1 MDSIHAN
8 PHSGHVGRHL
18 GSPMHSHL
26 NVRDSIRVYAVF
38 NIHLCF
44 ACAARVA
51 PVGGV
56 RRVATSLAIAAISL
70 SNLIACSTL
79 PIAVAPVSIK
89 REIATGKM
97 AEACFKL
104 AKGERIR
111 YAFKSSLPVS
121 FNLHFHL
128 GREVVMP
135 VQVDRTPE
143 ESGTFA
149 APQTEDYCMMWTN
162 GSAVP
167 LACASNARRM

>member
-1 MDSIHAN
+1 
-8 PHSGHVGRHL
+8 
-18 GSPMHSHL
+18 MHSHL

-89 REIATGKM
+89 REMAIGKM
-97 AEACFKL
+97 AEECFKL
-104 AKGERIR
+104 VKGERIR
-111 YAFKSSLPVS
+111 YAFKSTLPVA
-121 FNLHFHL
+121 FNLHFHV

-135 VQVDRTPE
+135 VKVDRTPE

-149 APQTEDYCMMWTN
+149 APQSEDYCMMWTN
-162 GSAVP
+162 SSVAPVFVTGEWQR
-167 LACASNARRM
+167 LQ